1 MQKFYST
8 LVTVATLAIVMF
20 TNVCFSQTLELGI
33 LSSFEAYTGAGA
45 ITNSGEVT
53 GDAGSNIG
61 IISGSGFGVDYT
73 GTIYENDSVTAQAKI
88 DLLRVYIHLSDVFVT
103 FPGTHA
109 PDFGG
114 GETITPGV
122 YSIPGAGS
130 IGGTITLD
138 AGGNPDAFFIMKFEG
153 AFTIGV
159 GTEIILAGG
168 TRAANV
174 YWIAEGAISVGSD
187 SVLGGT
193 LLSHPGAVSLGTGCT
208 IDGRILA
215 TEGALTI
222 GAGSVAVVPEGDS
235 TIPIKCLGL
244 CSPNPAVDVLESI
257 SKYALF
263 TSAGAV
269 SNAASSGIVG
279 DIGTNLGA
287 VSGFGTSTQ
296 VGSTFSEDSV
306 TAQAAIDLDF
316 AYNQLVIL
324 ENTELG
330 HLPAFG
336 SGEIVFPGV
345 YYIGGAGSLAG
356 TITLDAQEDENAIFV
371 FKFNGAFA
379 TAAQS
384 KVILINGAR
393 HCNVF
398 WIAEGA
404 ASMGTF
410 TFMKGTVLA
419 HGGACTMGA
428 NGNLEG
434 RMLSTAGAIGFST
447 GVIYNDTL
455 CFGDDTPS
463 SGGDQDVCS
472 DGTANQ
478 TITATATSNS
488 NVGIIIWYDAPT
500 GGNLVEVPSQ
510 VGIGSV
516 TYYAESFNGS
526 YSSETRVAVSLIIR
540 DCSVIIDAVAD
551 ITTTVNGLIGGVTAA
566 LTLNDTLDEDPVV
579 IGTNP
584 GEVALTAI
592 SVPMPLSLNADG
604 TVTIPPNTPTGDYIV
619 EYEICE
625 IDYLSNCDSTTATIV
640 VLSQCFEPQI
650 VGDEPADAEYS
661 CSESLP
667 AVPTVE
673 FSDVLDDDLVITF
686 SQTIEDLD
694 CGEAVTRTWTAT
706 NFCGNSI
713 TVNQVLSSYDRS
725 APILIGIPEDTTL
738 ECDQAIP
745 DAIVFAIDNCDYD
758 LTVALTAVTTPLDC
772 GYQFIRTWTTA
783 DECGNEASASQVI
796 TVEDT

>member
-257 SKYALF
+257 SK
-263 TSAGAV
+263 
-269 SNAASSGIVG
+269 
-279 DIGTNLGA
+279 
-287 VSGFGTSTQ
+287 
-296 VGSTFSEDSV
+296 
-306 TAQAAIDLDF
+306 
-316 AYNQLVIL
+316 
-324 ENTELG
+324 
-330 HLPAFG
+330 
-336 SGEIVFPGV
+336 
-345 YYIGGAGSLAG
+345 
-356 TITLDAQEDENAIFV
+356 
-371 FKFNGAFA
+371 
-379 TAAQS
+379 
-384 KVILINGAR
+384 
-393 HCNVF
+393 
-398 WIAEGA
+398 
-404 ASMGTF
+404 
-410 TFMKGTVLA
+410 
-419 HGGACTMGA
+419 
-428 NGNLEG
+428 
-434 RMLSTAGAIGFST
+434 
-447 GVIYNDTL
+447 
-455 CFGDDTPS
+455 
-463 SGGDQDVCS
+463 
-472 DGTANQ
+472 
-478 TITATATSNS
+478 
-488 NVGIIIWYDAPT
+488 
-500 GGNLVEVPSQ
+500 
-510 VGIGSV
+510 
-516 TYYAESFNGS
+516 
-526 YSSETRVAVSLIIR
+526 
-540 DCSVIIDAVAD
+540 
-551 ITTTVNGLIGGVTAA
+551 
-566 LTLNDTLDEDPVV
+566 
-579 IGTNP
+579 
-584 GEVALTAI
+584 
-592 SVPMPLSLNADG
+592 
-604 TVTIPPNTPTGDYIV
+604 
-619 EYEICE
+619 
-625 IDYLSNCDSTTATIV
+625 
-640 VLSQCFEPQI
+640 
-650 VGDEPADAEYS
+650 
-661 CSESLP
+661 
-667 AVPTVE
+667 
-673 FSDVLDDDLVITF
+673 
-686 SQTIEDLD
+686 
-694 CGEAVTRTWTAT
+694 
-706 NFCGNSI
+706 
-713 TVNQVLSSYDRS
+713 
-725 APILIGIPEDTTL
+725 
-738 ECDQAIP
+738 
-745 DAIVFAIDNCDYD
+745 
-758 LTVALTAVTTPLDC
+758 
-772 GYQFIRTWTTA
+772 
-783 DECGNEASASQVI
+783 
-796 TVEDT
+796 